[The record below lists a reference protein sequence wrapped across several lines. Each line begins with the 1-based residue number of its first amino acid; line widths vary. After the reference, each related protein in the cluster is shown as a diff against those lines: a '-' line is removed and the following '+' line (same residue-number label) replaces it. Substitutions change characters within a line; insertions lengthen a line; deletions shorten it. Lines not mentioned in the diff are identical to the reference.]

1 MRASGATGAEPVL
14 DPVQFDAVE
23 LRRHLVKRAARASG
37 IEELVQKLGRE
48 IESEEERRQFM
59 KACQQA
65 ERAAVRQRGCLRFLH
80 LVSRALGPREPMHRR
95 GHFPR

>member
-23 LRRHLVKRAARASG
+23 LRRSELELARFVGPLAKHLVKRAASRASG

-65 ERAAVRQRGCLRFLH
+65 ERSAH
-80 LVSRALGPREPMHRR
+80 
-95 GHFPR
+95 